1 MKGLARPRSSCAPS
15 SLGCS
20 GGSPPFAGRLLWC
33 FIAAAVSLTL
43 AGCDSGGGRGA
54 AAESKPPPK
63 TLLPPVGFSAT
74 ADEFIVRLS
83 WSADPA
89 SAKIEGYEITRNG
102 HPLTTPLASS
112 TSYADFHVRVG
123 KQYTYEIRSKGVSAT
138 SEPVTDE
145 VKVKAPPL
153 AEARLEGDFGATER
167 VITFSGY
174 DTFKHNFAWHF
185 APKCR
190 HGACDVVWR
199 ASNYDSGHAL
209 LKQDGKTY
217 TGTYHGFFNG
227 HCGETRSTSTVDFA
241 LKVLKAKA
249 VDGEWRA
256 TKLGG
261 TVGQSEAAQFGCVA
275 SQGSVSINASL
286 RIPG

>member
-1 MKGLARPRSSCAPS
+1 MKGLARPSSSCAPS

-20 GGSPPFAGRLLWC
+20 GGSPPFAGRLLWY

-83 WSADPA
+83 WSAGPCERQDRGVRDHAERAPLDDPPGDLDA
-89 SAKIEGYEITRNG
+89 PTVD
-102 HPLTTPLASS
+102 L
-112 TSYADFHVRVG
+112 HVRVG

-153 AEARLEGDFGATER
+153 AEARLEGDFGATEM

-190 HGACDVVWR
+190 HGGVRRRLEGQQLRQRPRLAEAERQDVHGHVPRVLQWPLWR
-199 ASNYDSGHAL
+199 DTLHL
-209 LKQDGKTY
+209 
-217 TGTYHGFFNG
+217 H
-227 HCGETRSTSTVDFA
+227 R
-241 LKVLKAKA
+241 
-249 VDGEWRA
+249 
-256 TKLGG
+256 
-261 TVGQSEAAQFGCVA
+261 
-275 SQGSVSINASL
+275 
-286 RIPG
+286 